1 MPPWQQGRSLSTSI
15 AKKYRCRSSTPSFE
29 RCTRRAD
36 LGVTDPRERLI
47 KPDGPEPKGA
57 AQPIGGL
64 IRCCAESD
72 DLSRQLADLSE

>member
-1 MPPWQQGRSLSTSI
+1 MPPRQQGRSLSTSI
-15 AKKYRCRSSTPSFE
+15 AKKISLQVLYPLFE

-47 KPDGPEPKGA
+47 KTDGREPKGA